1 MTTTDSQEI
10 IQQRAKESVL
20 RGAQLLDA
28 SPLVPSYWR
37 YFLNTSTLDLESGS
51 DCVLGQIFHKKAPH
65 NGYRY
70 AMDHVFHVE
79 RQENNF
85 LPRHGFA
92 SGYLPSENSDNGSD
106 DDETIYLGVRVLKEA
121 WTQYI
126 QESLGNVS
134 KLRRELVMRQYDL
147 DLQIEQ
153 VEKKIATA
161 QAELATLQAQRAEFD
176 EFIPENS

>member
-10 IQQRAKESVL
+10 IQQHAKESVL

-37 YFLNTSTLDLESGS
+37 YFLNTTTLDLASGS

-70 AMDHVFHVE
+70 AMNHVFQEE
-79 RQENNF
+79 REQSNF
-85 LPRHGFA
+85 VTRYGFA
-92 SGYLPSENSDNGSD
+92 SGYLPSAEDPD
-106 DDETIYLGVRVLKEA
+106 DDSLYLGVHVLKEA

-134 KLRRELVMRQYDL
+134 KLHRELVMRRHDL
-147 DLQIEQ
+147 GVQIEQ